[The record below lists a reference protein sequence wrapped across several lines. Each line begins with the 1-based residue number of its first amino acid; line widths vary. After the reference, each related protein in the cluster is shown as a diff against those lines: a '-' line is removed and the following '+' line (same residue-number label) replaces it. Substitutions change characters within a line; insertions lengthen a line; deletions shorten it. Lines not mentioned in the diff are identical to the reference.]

1 MVAHVNRPE
10 NARTPQKRNAVFGSN
25 RGCALLVENSPLA
38 RLEMK
43 PLMAQISEFGQKRLE
58 TSPSTLSFRFFPNV
72 SGYVARGRATCK
84 FGREFCDNPVWP
96 EAFRLRAS
104 ARAHAGVCGRV
115 AGIDLNRRPRDC
127 TNARE
132 LAQPRARVATAG
144 DASHHSHG
152 K

>member
-1 MVAHVNRPE
+1 MLYEP
-10 NARTPQKRNAVFGSN
+10 F
-25 RGCALLVENSPLA
+25 
-38 RLEMK
+38 
-43 PLMAQISEFGQKRLE
+43 
-58 TSPSTLSFRFFPNV
+58 TLSFRFFPNV

-152 K
+152 KLSDNIRARFPPHFLYVQDSNTHTRAMFACLVLVAR